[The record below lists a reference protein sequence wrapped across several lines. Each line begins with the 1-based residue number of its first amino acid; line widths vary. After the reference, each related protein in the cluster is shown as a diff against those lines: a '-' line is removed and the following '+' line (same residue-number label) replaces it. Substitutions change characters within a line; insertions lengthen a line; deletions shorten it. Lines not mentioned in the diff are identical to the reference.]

1 MLGRHWNFKLNTRN
15 NMTKMI
21 SIVKAKAEDF
31 QLLADIGKVSFIESH
46 GNSALP
52 ADIDSYVNA
61 KYNRDVFKQE
71 LNEPQNIYH
80 TIYHDKQ
87 PAGYSKIILNSQ
99 HSNIQLERVTK
110 LERLYLLKGF
120 YNLKIGLEL
129 FNFNIE
135 LSKQNNQTGMWL
147 FVWKENQRAVS
158 FYKKNGFEI
167 IGSYD
172 FKLTETHAN
181 PNHQMLLIY

>member
-1 MLGRHWNFKLNTRN
+1 
-15 NMTKMI
+15 MI

-46 GNSALP
+46 GNSASP
-52 ADIDSYVNA
+52 EVIDSYVNA
-61 KYNRDVFKQE
+61 KYNYDLFKQE

-80 TIYHDKQ
+80 IIYYNKQ

-99 HSNIQLERVTK
+99 HSNIQIESITK
-110 LERLYLLKGF
+110 LERLYLLKEF
-120 YNLKIGLEL
+120 YNLKIGFQL
-129 FNFNIE
+129 FDFNIE
-135 LSKQNNQTGMWL
+135 FSKQNNQKGIWL

-172 FKLTETHAN
+172 FKLTENHSN
-181 PNHQMLLIY
+181 PNHQMLLMY

>member
-1 MLGRHWNFKLNTRN
+1 
-15 NMTKMI
+15 MI

-46 GNSALP
+46 GNSASP
-52 ADIDSYVNA
+52 EVIDSYVNA
-61 KYNRDVFKQE
+61 KYNYDLFKQE

-80 TIYHDKQ
+80 IIYYDKQ

-99 HSNIQLERVTK
+99 HSNIQIESITK
-110 LERLYLLKGF
+110 LERLYLLKEF
-120 YNLKIGLEL
+120 YNLKIGLQL
-129 FNFNIE
+129 FDFNIE
-135 LSKQNNQTGMWL
+135 FSKQNNQKGIWL

-172 FKLTETHAN
+172 FKLTETHSN
-181 PNHQMLLIY
+181 PNHQMLLMY

>member
-1 MLGRHWNFKLNTRN
+1 
-15 NMTKMI
+15 MI

-46 GNSALP
+46 GNSASP
-52 ADIDSYVNA
+52 EVIDSYVNA
-61 KYNRDVFKQE
+61 KYNYDLFKQE
-71 LNEPQNIYH
+71 LNESQNIYH
-80 TIYHDKQ
+80 IIYYDKQ

-99 HSNIQLERVTK
+99 HSNIQIESITK
-110 LERLYLLKGF
+110 LERLYLLKEF
-120 YNLKIGLEL
+120 YNLKIGLQL
-129 FNFNIE
+129 FDFNIE
-135 LSKQNNQTGMWL
+135 FSKQNNQKGIWL

-172 FKLTETHAN
+172 FKLTENHSN
-181 PNHQMLLIY
+181 PNHQMLLMY

>member
-1 MLGRHWNFKLNTRN
+1 MLGVMLGRHWNFKLNTRN
-15 NMTKMI
+15 KTAKMI
-21 SIVKAKAEDF
+21 SIVKAKAEDC

-87 PAGYSKIILNSQ
+87 PVGYSKIILNSQ

-110 LERLYLLKGF
+110 LERLYLLSFLTLTLNYLNKTIRQVCGYLYGKIIKGQLVF
-120 YNLKIGLEL
+120 IKKTDLKLLVAMILNL
-129 FNFNIE
+129 
-135 LSKQNNQTGMWL
+135 Q
-147 FVWKENQRAVS
+147 
-158 FYKKNGFEI
+158 
-167 IGSYD
+167 
-172 FKLTETHAN
+172 KLIQIPT
-181 PNHQMLLIY
+181 I

>member
-1 MLGRHWNFKLNTRN
+1 
-15 NMTKMI
+15 MI
-21 SIVKAKAEDF
+21 SIGKAKAADF

-61 KYNRDVFKQE
+61 KYNPDVVKQE
-71 LNEPQNIYH
+71 LNDPQYMYH
-80 TIYHDKQ
+80 TIYHDNQ
-87 PAGYSKIILNSQ
+87 PAGYSKIILNAQ
-99 HSNIQLERVTK
+99 HANIQLERVTK
-110 LERLYLLKGF
+110 LERLYLLKEF
-120 YNLKIGLEL
+120 YNLKIGHEL
-129 FNFNIE
+129 FDFNIE
-135 LSKQNNQTGMWL
+135 LSKHNNQIGMWL
-147 FVWKENQRAVS
+147 FVWKENQRAVR

-172 FKLTETHAN
+172 FKLTENHSN